1 MSTSNSKYPSRE
13 DLDDIRRATLE
24 EIDSA
29 KFGWFHIRAC
39 LVAGIG
45 FFTDAYDL
53 FAINLVSAILGYTYF
68 SNMNENEVPIDID
81 SGLKTSAAIGTMFGQ
96 LIFGWMADRFGRK
109 KMYGVELMI
118 IIVATIGS
126 ALSPKNLSIDMY
138 TIIIV
143 WRVILGLGIGGDYPL
158 SAIITSEFASKK
170 RRGAMMATVFAM
182 QGFGI
187 LASGIVS
194 LITLLAFRSAILS
207 NPQNLDYV
215 WRIVIGIGTI
225 PATIALYFRLTIPET
240 PRFTIDVQGNV
251 EKAAHNIQKALE
263 SGRYNEEGE
272 IESEYRIVIQ
282 RATWKDFIHYFG
294 QWENG
299 KILLGTSV
307 TWFAHDVA
315 YYGIGLNNAIILEA
329 IGFSKTQD
337 AYQSLFNISVGNI
350 VITLMGTI
358 PGYWVTVF
366 LIDSLGRK
374 FIQLQG
380 FAILTILFIIMGFG
394 YKEIISKSI
403 PLFIILYSLSQFFQN
418 FGPNATTFIVPGEV
432 FPTRYRSTGHGISAA
447 SGKLGAVISQFVFL
461 QLKDVGGKNQFVNH
475 LFKFFGLFTFVG
487 FLFTFL
493 IPETKGLS
501 LEELSNEN
509 QKISTKSTSTN
520 ISKEINDPVL
530 FSSSSVRKF
539 KGWYMDDDEFSEDEK

>member
-1 MSTSNSKYPSRE
+1 MSTSNPKSPSRE
-13 DLDDIRRATLE
+13 DLDDTRRAALE
-24 EIDSA
+24 EIDNA

-53 FAINLVSAILGYTYF
+53 FSINLVSAILGYTYF
-68 SNMNENEVPIDID
+68 SSINANEVPTDID
-81 SGLKTSAAIGTMFGQ
+81 SGLKSSAAIGTMFGQ

-109 KMYGVELMI
+109 KMYGIELMI
-118 IIVATIGS
+118 IIVTTIGS

-143 WRVILGLGIGGDYPL
+143 WRLILGLGIGGDYPL

-170 RRGAMMATVFAM
+170 RRGAMMAAVFAM

-187 LASGIVS
+187 LFAGVVS
-194 LITLLAFRSAILS
+194 LVTLLAFRPLILS
-207 NPQNLDYV
+207 NSQNLDYV
-215 WRIVIGIGTI
+215 WRIIIGVGII

-251 EKAAHNIQKALE
+251 DKAAHNIKFALE
-263 SGRYNEEGE
+263 QGKYIEKYE

-282 RATWKDFIHYFG
+282 KATWKDFIHHFG

-299 KILLGTSV
+299 KVLLGTSV
-307 TWFAHDVA
+307 TWFAHDIA

-329 IGFSKTQD
+329 IGYVKTED
-337 AYQSLFNISVGNI
+337 AYQSLFNISIGNI

-358 PGYWVTVF
+358 PGYWFTVF
-366 LIDSLGRK
+366 LVDSLGRK
-374 FIQLQG
+374 YIQLQG
-380 FAILTILFIIMGFG
+380 FALLTIIFIIIGFG
-394 YKEIISKSI
+394 YKEIITKSI

-432 FPTRYRSTGHGISAA
+432 FPTRYRSTCHGISAA
-447 SGKLGAVISQFVFL
+447 SGKLGAIISQFVFL
-461 QLKDVGGKNQFVNH
+461 KLKDIGGKNQSVNH
-475 LFKFFGLFTFVG
+475 LFKFFGFFTFIG
-487 FLFTFL
+487 FLFTLL
-493 IPETKGLS
+493 IPETKGLT
-501 LEELSNEN
+501 LEELSNEK
-509 QKISTKSTSTN
+509 KIIHIDKDTKD
-520 ISKEINDPVL
+520 IIIDDPTIL
-530 FSSSSVRKF
+530 SSRSIRKSRP
-539 KGWYMDDDEFSEDEK
+539 WYEEDDDFSDAS